1 MRKSTLRWLPV
12 ALAVGIATPLVAQEP
27 HIRSGFWVGLAATLG
42 FAHPTC
48 DGCGS
53 RDWKDGYGLT
63 LKLGLT
69 LSQNFLVGIE
79 FNDWRRE
86 DSDVT
91 TTMGNGNVVLY
102 FYPSATGRLFVKG
115 GGGASIFEA
124 SGSPG
129 LSGLGWGWTAGVGY
143 DIRAGSN
150 FSLTPVVNFW
160 YGHVGDLDQDGGT
173 VITGWK
179 QSVIELGLGLTY
191 H

>member
-1 MRKSTLRWLPV
+1 MRKSHLRCLPV
-12 ALAVGIATPLVAQEP
+12 ALAIAISSPLVAQEP
-27 HIRSGFWVGLAATLG
+27 PLRKGFWMGLAPALG

-63 LKLGLT
+63 VKLGLT

-79 FNDWRRE
+79 FNDWRRQ

-102 FYPSATGRLFVKG
+102 FYPIATGRLFLKG
-115 GGGASIFEA
+115 GGGASMFDA

-129 LSGLGWGWTAGVGY
+129 LWGLGWGWTAGVGY
-143 DIRAGSN
+143 DIRAGGSL
-150 FSLTPVVNFW
+150 SLTPVVNFW
-160 YGHVGDLDQDGGT
+160 YGHVGDLAQDDT
-173 VITGWK
+173 AIITGWK
-179 QSVIELGLGLTY
+179 QSVFELGLGLTY